1 MNLRQLEYFMAIAE
15 EHQLTAAAK
24 RLHIMQPP
32 LSYELSSLE
41 RELGVKLVSHTSR
54 SVELMDAEKLLYV
67 RAAQIVDA
75 TSSAEREVK
84 NFAAGAKR
92 HARYWPRLV
101 CLWTYLQQCDAL
113 AYQRL
118 PCRKARVARAR
129 HDRSARH
136 T

>member
-1 MNLRQLEYFMAIAE
+1 MAIAE

-24 RLHIMQPP
+24 RLHITQPP

-75 TSSAEREVK
+75 TSSQPNWQSCGAVVVISCRSQSVSYIFLLE
-84 NFAAGAKR
+84 FATRGSPAKR
-92 HARYWPRLV
+92 
-101 CLWTYLQQCDAL
+101 
-113 AYQRL
+113 
-118 PCRKARVARAR
+118 
-129 HDRSARH
+129 
-136 T
+136 